1 VSAQLLTDLCRLREP
16 EALPAWLIQVT
27 WRRCNQLR
35 KERLRDDQLVDGRLV
50 MAATQPPGESVES
63 LIHAARL
70 EQILR
75 DVLGQSAPRCRR
87 LIEMLFFENPARPY
101 PEVAASLGIAT
112 GSVGF
117 IRRRCLDRLKASLE
131 AAGFP

>member
-1 VSAQLLTDLCRLREP
+1 
-16 EALPAWLIQVT
+16 
-27 WRRCNQLR
+27 
-35 KERLRDDQLVDGRLV
+35 
-50 MAATQPPGESVES
+50 
-63 LIHAARL
+63 
-70 EQILR
+70 
-75 DVLGQSAPRCRR
+75 
-87 LIEMLFFENPARPY
+87 MLFFENPARPY